1 MRRTVLVAVGLLL
14 ASLAPACAS
23 KEVACEDPTTA
34 TTVQMLDDGYAPG
47 CVQTAP
53 GATLTIQ
60 NAGEAPH
67 TFTVSGTTL
76 EAKADPGASASL
88 AVTDITPGTYLV
100 ICTLHP
106 DMRAALKVV

>member
-1 MRRTVLVAVGLLL
+1 MLVAIGVLL

-23 KEVACEDPTTA
+23 KEVPCEDPTSA

-47 CVQTAP
+47 CVQAAEGT
-53 GATLTIQ
+53 TLTVE

-67 TFTVSGTTL
+67 TFTVSGTAL
-76 EAKADPGASASL
+76 EAKADPGASAPL
-88 AVTDITPGTYLV
+88 AITDVAPGTYVVL
-100 ICTLHP
+100 CTLHP